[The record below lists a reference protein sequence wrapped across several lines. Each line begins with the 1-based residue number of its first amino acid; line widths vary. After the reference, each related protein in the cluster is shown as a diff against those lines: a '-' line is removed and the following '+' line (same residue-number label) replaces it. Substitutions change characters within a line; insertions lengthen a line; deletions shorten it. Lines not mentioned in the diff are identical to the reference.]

1 MLSDRTPRAEALANT
16 YTTIDGRTG
25 WARVQQY
32 QRVLE
37 YRGDHPEAGSQAV
50 ATALDLP
57 RSRIRPWFSGA
68 KPDPVHAIQTAEAN
82 DWLDTRPGERTFEAL
97 SVLTAWLFAGGSLG
111 AAQFVPLF
119 AVGDD
124 DPRGL
129 GESALQAVGTGA
141 QCHRADS
148 DARATELQPAKTASH
163 LGRFLHAVM
172 GAPLGQKAEQP
183 ALALPGWL
191 ETVGAST
198 QLRWAR
204 TYVTVRGTAADPAHG
219 YDCQLRE
226 ARPQSYLAGLGR
238 LFQSLA
244 PPETVTT
251 GSQTVRLR
259 PAATRELNTVP
270 DLPPAS

>member
-1 MLSDRTPRAEALANT
+1 
-16 YTTIDGRTG
+16 
-25 WARVQQY
+25 
-32 QRVLE
+32 
-37 YRGDHPEAGSQAV
+37 
-50 ATALDLP
+50 
-57 RSRIRPWFSGA
+57 
-68 KPDPVHAIQTAEAN
+68 
-82 DWLDTRPGERTFEAL
+82 
-97 SVLTAWLFAGGSLG
+97 VLTAWLFAGGSLG
-111 AAQFVPLF
+111 AAQFVPLL
-119 AVGDD
+119 AVGEG

-129 GESALQAVGTGA
+129 AESALQAIGTGA

-148 DARATELQPAKTASH
+148 DARATELRPAKTASH

-183 ALALPGWL
+183 DLSLPGWL

-219 YDCQLRE
+219 YDCHLRE
-226 ARPQSYLAGLGR
+226 ARPESYLAGLGR

-259 PAATRELNTVP
+259 PAVTRELKTVPMLPPPSQATASGVQLQRGVVFQLAALCARLPP
-270 DLPPAS
+270 DLPVGGDNRIGTVSPLEML